1 MPMPESE
8 RSVVGAG
15 TLATAGIL
23 ASAGLVASHC
33 LGAIAFVVFG
43 STLGAL
49 GALHA
54 LEPYRPW
61 FMAAGFGFW
70 GYGFYRLYVRAAGT
84 PHLSPASACASLGR
98 ARTLLWVSLCVL
110 LFAIALPTVAA
121 HLAG

>member
-43 STLGAL
+43 STLGAIGVSPSL
-49 GALHA
+49 SAVRFDDVPPDREVACRDREAPKGDGRKTGASECCIELRSGVEIG
-54 LEPYRPW
+54 LPP
-61 FMAAGFGFW
+61 AADEK
-70 GYGFYRLYVRAAGT
+70 
-84 PHLSPASACASLGR
+84 
-98 ARTLLWVSLCVL
+98 
-110 LFAIALPTVAA
+110 
-121 HLAG
+121 